1 MRYVGID
8 IGKKTCSVTLVN
20 EKGKAVGQL
29 DIENAKPGWT
39 KLGRRLKIG
48 DRLVIE
54 AGTYAYPIHDYFV
67 AKGYEVVPAHPRGI
81 RQITESDKKTDRRDS
96 EVLAQLL
103 RVDYLPRAYI
113 PDPDTLVDRDLLRT
127 RVDLASSQTS
137 LKNRVRAYLAR
148 SSVELPFKESEL
160 FDKGLGWLRGHRFGD
175 ARDVVMQS
183 LLIEWDS
190 IQAQKAVLDAEIAR
204 TAGGDESAKLL
215 MSIPGI
221 DYYLAMAIVAEV
233 GDITRFATREA
244 FRAYAGCAPRSRE
257 SAGVNRASG
266 TNRDASPR
274 LKTTFSMVEQTA
286 MRVNGPIKDAF
297 QKRLAETGIEARA
310 HAVGRRK
317 ICDLVYVILTK
328 REPCN
333 WASPA
338 SHERKLGNLENRI
351 MKAEA
356 DGNCRPPQDA

>member
-8 IGKKTCSVTLVN
+8 IGKKACTVTLVN
-20 EKGKAVGQL
+20 ENGKPLAHLEIQ
-29 DIENAKPGWT
+29 NAKPGWT
-39 KLGRRLKIG
+39 KLQRRLKPG
-48 DRLVIE
+48 DRLVLE
-54 AGTYAYPIHDYFV
+54 AGTYAYPIHDHFV
-67 AKGYEVVPAHPRGI
+67 NRGFEVVPAHPRAI

-96 EVLAQLL
+96 ETLAQPL

-113 PDPDTLVDRDLLRT
+113 PDPETLVDRDLLRT

-148 SSVELPFKESEL
+148 NSLELPCKDSEL
-160 FDKGLGWLRGHRFGD
+160 FDKGLQWLRQHRWGD
-175 ARDVVMQS
+175 ARDVVLQS
-183 LLIEWDS
+183 LLIEYDA

-204 TAGGDESAKLL
+204 TASDDENAKLL

-233 GDITRFATREA
+233 GDVSRFKSREA

-274 LKTTFSMVEQTA
+274 LKTAFSMVEQTA
-286 MRVNGPIKDAF
+286 MRVNGPIRDAYK
-297 QKRLAETGIEARA
+297 KRLEQTGQEARA

-317 ICDLVYVILTK
+317 VCDLVYAILTK

-351 MKAEA
+351 MRAEA
-356 DGNCRPPQDA
+356 ERELPTPP

>member
-8 IGKKTCSVTLVN
+8 IGKKACSVTLVN
-20 EKGKAVGQL
+20 EEGKSVGQL
-29 DIENAKPGWT
+29 EIENAKPGWT
-39 KLGRRLKIG
+39 KLGRRLKPG
-48 DRLVIE
+48 DRLVLE
-54 AGTYAYPIHDYFV
+54 AGTYAYPIHDHFV
-67 AKGYEVVPAHPRGI
+67 AKGFEVVPAHPRGI

-103 RVDYLPRAYI
+103 RVNYLPRAYI
-113 PDPDTLVDRDLLRT
+113 PDPETLVDRDLLRT

-160 FDKGLGWLRGHRFGD
+160 FDKGLGWLRQHRWGD
-175 ARDVVMQS
+175 SRDVVMQS
-183 LLIEWDS
+183 LLIEYDA
-190 IQAQKAVLDAEIAR
+190 IQAQKAVLDAEIAL
-204 TAGGDESAKLL
+204 TASDDESAKLL

-221 DYYLAMAIVAEV
+221 DYCLAMAIVAEV
-233 GDITRFATREA
+233 GDVTRFASREA

-286 MRVNGPIKDAF
+286 MRVNGPIKDAY
-297 QKRLAETGIEARA
+297 QKRLDQTGQEARA

-317 ICDLVYVILTK
+317 VCDLVYVILTK

-338 SHERKLGNLENRI
+338 SHERKLTNLANRI
-351 MKAEA
+351 RKAEA
-356 DGNCRPPQDA
+356 PRELPTPP